1 MSWYVYLVECD
12 DGSLY
17 CGATTDP
24 ERRVA
29 AHNGLRPG
37 GAKYTRS
44 RRPVRLVA
52 CVERPDKAAAL
63 RLEEAIKSMPRADKV
78 ARLLAATEAGA

>member
-1 MSWYVYLVECD
+1 MSWYVYLVECG

-17 CGATTDP
+17 CGVTTNP
-24 ERRVA
+24 ERRVD

-44 RRPVRLVA
+44 RRPVVWPPA
-52 CVERPDKAAAL
+52 
-63 RLEEAIKSMPRADKV
+63 
-78 ARLLAATEAGA
+78 